1 MLLPFLHNKSRVGFA
16 VVCPRVSGGFAKER
30 VCFSLPPGNFPTRRS
45 LGMEDNLG
53 APGGCGRGRGGGRE
67 RPAVKRERA
76 EAGRGGCGRRGKGAN
91 FIPTAATRPAAALSF
106 SGARPPPSPLPSS
119 SSRAVV
125 ALSPFSSSSSAPP
138 TPNPRAGET
147 AREAKGTPGNRKSG
161 RERAGRKGQKVARS
175 WEGGNKSFWWRRV
188 WSRPRRRLAARASF
202 PFPGSGPR
210 AWRGRDGRGPP
221 PPRAPAGEDRPPLRT
236 ALGRPEAPCPGD
248 AETRA
253 AGSARTRLQLKDV
266 SSMQAKH
273 TPWPRGGEAGDFNH
287 LSNVRSGPK
296 TSPPCA
302 DLSSLEQ
309 TSRLSDVGGRHRFQA
324 HSPST

>member
-1 MLLPFLHNKSRVGFA
+1 MLLPFLHNKVALVLLLFVLGCLGVSRRSVYVSPSRLVTFPPGSLWGWKTTWAPPGGAGVDVEVAASAQLSKGSEQRRGGAAADAEERARTLSRLQPPDPPRRFPFRA
-16 VVCPRVSGGFAKER
+16 LARRRPLCPVPPPEPSWLFPP
-30 VCFSLPPGNFPTRRS
+30 FPLPPPRPPPPTPA
-45 LGMEDNLG
+45 LG
-53 APGGCGRGRGGGRE
+53 R
-67 RPAVKRERA
+67 
-76 EAGRGGCGRRGKGAN
+76 RRGKPREPRG
-91 FIPTAATRPAAALSF
+91 TE
-106 SGARPPPSPLPSS
+106 
-119 SSRAVV
+119 SRDENV
-125 ALSPFSSSSSAPP
+125 L
-138 TPNPRAGET
+138 GEK
-147 AREAKGTPGNRKSG
+147 AKSC
-161 RERAGRKGQKVARS
+161 AQL
-175 WEGGNKSFWWRRV
+175 GGGKKSFWWRRV

-210 AWRGRDGRGPP
+210 AWLCRDGRGLP

-248 AETRA
+248 AEMQA

-273 TPWPRGGEAGDFNH
+273 TPWPQGGEAGDFNH